1 MHFQFKS
8 PRRMKKSYY
17 RDETPWNKMYCQ
29 WIIQIA
35 LPKLKSQLQLIC
47 RRSKGGQNKRWK
59 NIETLSKPNILL
71 HLNNKSPTH
80 YTTHHPQIKDTY
92 VLFSFASKKKFIE
105 VDKKILW
112 IVLLHVGFPC
122 TLLVWTYVLIFVP

>member
-1 MHFQFKS
+1 
-8 PRRMKKSYY
+8 MKKYY
-17 RDETPWNKMYCQ
+17 YQDETPWNKMNCQ
-29 WIIQIA
+29 WLIQIA
-35 LPKLKSQLQLIC
+35 LPKLKSQLQITC
-47 RRSKGGQNKRWK
+47 RRSKGDQNKRWK

-80 YTTHHPQIKDTY
+80 YTTHHPKIKYTY
-92 VLFSFASKKKFIE
+92 VLFHLLQKKNLIE
-105 VDKKILW
+105 VDKKILWTVLW